1 MKETK
6 YAGTQTEKNLMAA
19 FAGESEARNKY
30 TYFASKAKK
39 EGFEQIAALFLKTA
53 DNEKEHAKLWFKEL
67 NGIGDTAENLLSAA
81 EGENY
86 EWTDMYDGF
95 AKTADEEGFHELA
108 QRFRLV
114 AAIEK
119 HHEERY
125 RALLHN
131 VEMAEVFA
139 KSEVKVWEC
148 RNCGH
153 IVVGEKAPEV
163 CPTCNHPQSY
173 FEIHA
178 ENYSRKKRRIIM
190 EQKFY
195 ICKHCGNIIAKV
207 KDAGVPVV
215 CCGEPMSEIVPGT
228 TDAAVEKHVPV
239 WTVENGIVHVKVGS
253 VEHPMLPEHYIEW
266 VSLQTKQGN
275 QRKELHPGEKPEV
288 CFALCE
294 GDEVE
299 AVYAY
304 CNLHSLW
311 KA

>member
-1 MKETK
+1 
-6 YAGTQTEKNLMAA
+6 
-19 FAGESEARNKY
+19 
-30 TYFASKAKK
+30 
-39 EGFEQIAALFLKTA
+39 
-53 DNEKEHAKLWFKEL
+53 
-67 NGIGDTAENLLSAA
+67 
-81 EGENY
+81 
-86 EWTDMYDGF
+86 
-95 AKTADEEGFHELA
+95 
-108 QRFRLV
+108 
-114 AAIEK
+114 
-119 HHEERY
+119 
-125 RALLHN
+125 
-131 VEMAEVFA
+131 
-139 KSEVKVWEC
+139 
-148 RNCGH
+148 
-153 IVVGEKAPEV
+153 
-163 CPTCNHPQSY
+163 
-173 FEIHA
+173 
-178 ENYSRKKRRIIM
+178 M

-207 KDAGVPVV
+207 KDVGVPVV

-304 CNLHSLW
+304 CNLHSQAHRRVLPLPQGVHRGNQVYVPGVQESNCRSGLRGVLPLYALLQILAGLREESYAV
-311 KA
+311 KETGCHR